1 MAANQTGAMSVVDAV
16 AKANELY
23 AARRWAELE
32 GLVNAI
38 LGSVADPVPLPTK
51 SASYYARQ
59 LLIESVYRQGRIEE
73 AVTRFGELLSLT
85 AERLPAEFEALYLDG
100 LRRTGTLPL
109 PLARMPR
116 QFALVRLFEG
126 TPAPTGAVAEC
137 GCFRGMSS
145 YLLCGATR
153 WHRPD
158 FRGEDYHVFDSFAGL
173 SAPGA
178 KDAVAASDAQSE
190 RVRGMTT
197 AGAFAASLDDVRRN
211 LAEFPAIEFHPGWLP
226 ESLAGA
232 AERTYRFVHLDVD
245 LHAPT
250 AGALAYFH
258 PRLAPGGRIVCDDYS
273 WPGARQAIDEFAA
286 DAGIRINTTPAGQAW
301 LERERDAA

>member
-1 MAANQTGAMSVVDAV
+1 MSVVDAV

-23 AARRWAELE
+23 AARRWPDLE
-32 GLVNAI
+32 GLAKAI
-38 LGSVADPVPLPTK
+38 LASVADPVPLPTK
-51 SASYYARQ
+51 SVSYYARQ
-59 LLIESVYRQGRIEE
+59 LLVESVHRQGRIEE
-73 AVTRFGELLSLT
+73 AVTRFGEFLSLT
-85 AERLPAEFEALYLDG
+85 AERLPTGFEALYLEG

-126 TPAPTGAVAEC
+126 TPAPAGAVAEC

-153 WHRPD
+153 WRRPD

-178 KDAVAASDAQSE
+178 KDAVAASDTQSE
-190 RVRGMTT
+190 RLRGMTRE
-197 AGAFAASLDDVRRN
+197 GAFAASLDDVRRH
-211 LAEFPAIEFHPGWLP
+211 LGEFPAIEFHPGWLP
-226 ESLAGA
+226 ESLANA

-273 WPGARQAIDEFAA
+273 WPGARQAIEAFAA
-286 DAGIRINTTPAGQAW
+286 SAGVRLNTTPAGQAW
-301 LERERDAA
+301 IEREREAA